1 MIAVIRG
8 TGSYIP
14 PRVVEN
20 EELKNYIETNDTWIR
35 ERTGIERRHV
45 VTDDTVASMAVEAG
59 QSSIGKCRNTGRIA
73 GTDHR
78 IHNKSHADDPMQC
91 LSGAKGAWCGKG
103 GVL

>member
-35 ERTGIERRHV
+35 ERTGIE
-45 VTDDTVASMAVEAG
+45 T
-59 QSSIGKCRNTGRIA
+59 
-73 GTDHR
+73 
-78 IHNKSHADDPMQC
+78 
-91 LSGAKGAWCGKG
+91 
-103 GVL
+103 